1 MSEEALKVI
10 EFYNDKDTKISISRI
25 QIDLS
30 WSFPKAVKV
39 LEELN
44 NEGLL
49 EVVETYKSLNTY
61 KLNLK

>member
-10 EFYNDKDTKISISRI
+10 EFYKGKDIVIGISRV
-25 QIDLS
+25 QIDLC
-30 WSFPKAVKV
+30 WSFPKAQRA

-49 EVVETYKSLNTY
+49 EVVKTYKE
-61 KLNLK
+61 